1 MKLLSQLLDII
12 YPPRC
17 PLCGRFLSPIENCCA
32 PHHICEIC
40 LQALM
45 PIAHPM
51 CTVCGIPFSTPIGT
65 DHLCENCLR
74 KKPWYDFVRAPYL
87 YSGPLMNA
95 IQRFKYNSET
105 HLSSSLGTLLSS
117 FARECIPNPEDFVI
131 VPVPLNR
138 QRLRERGF
146 NQSLLLAKVLASH
159 LRTQLDYLSL
169 IRRKYTRSQTGLG
182 REERRKN
189 VANAFAITST
199 KIFMDKNILLIDDV
213 LTTGYTLNECSKV
226 LKKYGALKVI
236 CLALAR
242 TQGD

>member
-1 MKLLSQLLDII
+1 MKILSQLLDII

-17 PLCGRFLSPIENCCA
+17 PLCSRFLSTIENRRV
-32 PHHICEIC
+32 PHRICEIC

-45 PIAHPM
+45 PIAHPL
-51 CTVCGIPFSTPIGT
+51 CTICGIPFSTPIGT

-117 FARECIPNPEDFVI
+117 FARDCIPNPEDFVI
-131 VPVPLNR
+131 FPVPLHR

-159 LRTQLDYLSL
+159 LGTQLDYLSL

-182 REERRKN
+182 KEERRKN
-189 VANAFAITST
+189 VANAFAITTT
-199 KIFMDKNILLIDDV
+199 KILMDKNILLIDDV
-213 LTTGYTLNECSKV
+213 ITTGHTLNECSRI
-226 LKKYGALKVI
+226 LKKSGALKVI